1 MGQFQVPTFAHFYVA
16 TNNTGVWSWER
27 RLEASPWVEKRG
39 QALGRVLDIVSQ
51 WPGATLDMARQS
63 LEEGSKGKS
72 AQNAGRTLHDLGL
85 IDRLWHGGKY
95 RYMTVPKGR

>member
-1 MGQFQVPTFAHFYVA
+1 MGQFHVATFAHFYVA
-16 TNNTGVWSWER
+16 TNNTVVLGWER

-51 WPGATLDMARQS
+51 WSGATLNLVRRALDQS
-63 LEEGSKGKS
+63 SRGRA

-85 IDRLWHGGKY
+85 IDRLWHGGK
-95 RYMTVPKGR
+95 RRCRTVPKGR